1 MSKGASPSS
10 SLGMEPNSYSSA
22 LDDPFIL
29 SRLQPAEYYR
39 KWMETNMPIR
49 PSQRSV
55 HEGRPFFVQSG
66 TITTAEAS
74 STVRLGDTIV
84 VTGVKLEVAE
94 AETETETEMETQT
107 QTQTQTKDT
116 TAMTIV
122 ANVTLCAGSAP
133 SVRSGPPNAEAQEL
147 SHQLGRLVA
156 SLNLVAPLQKKES
169 SLRWIL
175 HLDSLVIND
184 AGNLFSALWLGILKT
199 LATLRLPRLSMDEE
213 AGIVRWNVED
223 TTPLPM
229 RFTRL
234 IPIRFV
240 RFGDT
245 LILDP
250 DEQEEALL
258 APAHVNLLLDPK
270 GMKPLFLEAQNTP
283 FQLIKQTLAS
293 DALRSYVLQ
302 ISSQLGQ

>member
-1 MSKGASPSS
+1 MSGAEARLGS
-10 SLGMEPNSYSSA
+10 SLETGSNSCSSA

-49 PSQRSV
+49 PSQRHV
-55 HEGRPFFVQSG
+55 HEGRPLLVQSG
-66 TITTAEAS
+66 TIATAEAS
-74 STVRLGDTIV
+74 TTVRLGDTIV
-84 VTGVKLEVAE
+84 VTGAKLEVAE
-94 AETETETEMETQT
+94 AAAETETE
-107 QTQTQTKDT
+107 DA

-156 SLNLVAPLQKKES
+156 SLNPRAPLQKEAS

-175 HLDSLVIND
+175 HLDSMVIND
-184 AGNLFSALWLGILKT
+184 AGNIFSALWLGIPRT
-199 LATLRLPRLSMDEE
+199 LATLRLPRLSMEEE
-213 AGIVRWNVED
+213 AGIVRWDLED
-223 TTPLPM
+223 TTLLSM
-229 RFTRL
+229 RIAQP

-240 RFGDT
+240 RFGET

-258 APAHVNLLLDPK
+258 STAHVNLLLDPET
-270 GMKPLFLEAQNTP
+270 MQPLFLEAHNTP
-283 FQLIKQTLAS
+283 IQLISQTLAS
-293 DALRSYVLQ
+293 DALRSHVVQ
-302 ISSQLGQ
+302 VSSQLKQ